1 MRVAIVSTETTGL
14 TPVDEPVS
22 IGLLLVE
29 VAPRAG
35 SLVREITDYYG
46 SQEPT
51 VPISEA
57 ATGMHGLTAE
67 MLRGQR
73 FDVGAIR
80 AIVEDADVLV
90 AHGAEFNVRMLEKV
104 LPDIQRKH
112 WRCSVRQVR
121 WSQYFHAPNHKLDTL
136 CEHLRIFRPRPQIA
150 LDDCLALSKL
160 LFQQMGAIGQAT
172 PMGFLLAQPDYV
184 PRTAA
189 QGAAASPA
197 NVAPPA
203 PVSPRRDGGP
213 DWLPQVDKQHDGAS
227 RGLVLAVVVLL
238 LTAAALIWPDMMPRW

>member
-14 TPVDEPVS
+14 TPADEPVS

-51 VPISEA
+51 RPISEA

-104 LPDIQRKH
+104 LPDIQRKR

-136 CEHLRIFRPRPQIA
+136 CDHLRIFRPRPQIA

-160 LFQQMGAIGQAT
+160 LFQQMGAVGQAT
-172 PMGFLLAQPDYV
+172 PMGFLLAQPDYL
-184 PRTAA
+184 PRIVV

-197 NVAPPA
+197 NVAPPT
-203 PVSPRRDGGP
+203 PVPPQGDGRAG
-213 DWLPQVDKQHDGAS
+213 WLPQVDKQHDGAS
-227 RGLVLAVVVLL
+227 RGLVLVAVLLL

>member
-14 TPVDEPVS
+14 TPADEPVS

-51 VPISEA
+51 VAISEA
-57 ATGMHGLTAE
+57 ATCVHGLTTE

-73 FDVGAIR
+73 FDVEAIR
-80 AIVEDADVLV
+80 AIVDDADVLV
-90 AHGAEFNVRMLEKV
+90 AHGAEFNARMLEKV
-104 LPDIQRKH
+104 LPDIQRKR

-160 LFQQMGAIGQAT
+160 LFQHMGAVSQST
-172 PMGFLLAQPDYV
+172 PMGFLLAQPDFV
-184 PRTAA
+184 SRAA
-189 QGAAASPA
+189 KHASAAGAEQPPP
-197 NVAPPA
+197 PPA
-203 PVSPRRDGGP
+203 PAQAGVPPPWVPKGEARNDGP
-213 DWLPQVDKQHDGAS
+213 M
-227 RGLVLAVVVLL
+227 RGLVLVAIVLI
-238 LTAAALIWPDMMPRW
+238 LTAAALIWPELLPRW